1 MYMNISILNIY
12 MYIFV
17 YDQQNENSHCRI
29 LFSLARPWRPCG
41 ATTSK
46 ASVGRRVLGE
56 DDVISSFSNWKM
68 KTCQISQMMV
78 WEVSLRGDVQRLA
91 SFCWGGS

>member
-1 MYMNISILNIY
+1 MISKMKILIAG
-12 MYIFV
+12 FV
-17 YDQQNENSHCRI
+17 F
-29 LFSLARPWRPCG
+29 LG
-41 ATTSK
+41 K
-46 ASVGRRVLGE
+46 AMEALRGYNFKGLGWSALLWE

-78 WEVSLRGDVQRLA
+78 WEMSLRGDVQRLA